1 MRCTPPRPIIFQK
14 NFHLFLSQASYPTEN
29 LEGHMK
35 LKREAKTLKAKATA
49 SLKRAL
55 EVFNNHDDDG
65 RPETVLLLLQHASEM
80 LTKALLV
87 QKSQNVFDKEKG
99 TSVGIEKVI
108 NIAQSNGW
116 LNATQAGAIRVIDA
130 MRDQAQHWMIVVPED
145 ALYINARALI
155 TALDEILADHFH
167 DTLAD
172 NLPVRVLPL
181 STQPLPD
188 FLMLV
193 NREYA
198 QIRDLLAPGRRARDE
213 ARGRITALL
222 AMEAHVSAEVAV
234 SKRDLDRIE
243 EAIKA
248 DTPVEQVFPRLM
260 TLATS
265 VEGEGPTLRVRI
277 TKSADAPA
285 IRYVSG
291 DDPGGAAAIRDIDL
305 RRKYHLSPSELAKKV
320 ELTVNKA
327 KAVRD
332 LLRIDEDPANMIVFE
347 FGSQKHPRYSDNA
360 LRALKDAIT
369 PELVAQAWQAWQERR
384 RHDR

>member
-1 MRCTPPRPIIFQK
+1 
-14 NFHLFLSQASYPTEN
+14 
-29 LEGHMK
+29 MK
-35 LKREAKTLKAKATA
+35 LKREARTLKAKAIA

-55 EVFNNHDDDG
+55 EAFNNHDDDG
-65 RPETVLLLLQHASEM
+65 RPEIVLLLLQHASEM

-87 QKSQNVFDKEKG
+87 QKGQDVFDKEKG
-99 TSVGIEKVI
+99 TSVGIEKAV
-108 NIAQSNGW
+108 NIAQSKGW
-116 LNATQAGAIRVIDA
+116 INAAQAGAIRVIDA

-155 TALDEILADHFH
+155 TALDEILAGHFE

-181 STQPLPD
+181 STQALPD

-222 AMEAHVSAEVAV
+222 AMEAHISAEVAV

-248 DTPVEQVFPRLM
+248 DTPVERVFPRLM

-277 TKSADAPA
+277 TKAVDAPA
-285 IRYVSG
+285 IRYASG
-291 DDPGGAAAIRDIDL
+291 DDPEGAAAIREIDL
-305 RRKYHLSPSELAKKV
+305 RKKYYVSPSELAERVK
-320 ELTVNKA
+320 LTTSKA

-332 LLRIDEDPANMIVFE
+332 FLRIDEDPANVMVFE

-360 LRALKDAIT
+360 MRALREAIT
-369 PELVAQAWQAWQERR
+369 PELVEQAWQERPR
-384 RHDR
+384 RRRR

>member
-1 MRCTPPRPIIFQK
+1 M
-14 NFHLFLSQASYPTEN
+14 
-29 LEGHMK
+29 
-35 LKREAKTLKAKATA
+35 
-49 SLKRAL
+49 
-55 EVFNNHDDDG
+55 
-65 RPETVLLLLQHASEM
+65 
-80 LTKALLV
+80 
-87 QKSQNVFDKEKG
+87 
-99 TSVGIEKVI
+99 
-108 NIAQSNGW
+108 
-116 LNATQAGAIRVIDA
+116 NAAQAGSIRVIDA

-145 ALYINARALI
+145 TLYINARALI
-155 TALDEILADHFH
+155 TTLDEILTEHFD

-222 AMEAHVSAEVAV
+222 AMEAHVSEEVAV

-243 EAIKA
+243 EAIKS
-248 DTPVEQVFPRLM
+248 DTPVEQVFPRLL
-260 TLATS
+260 TLATNI
-265 VEGEGPTLRVRI
+265 EGEGPTIRVRI
-277 TKSADAPA
+277 TRDADAPA

-291 DDPGGAAAIRDIDL
+291 DDPAGAAAIREVDL
-305 RRKYHLSPSELAKKV
+305 QKKYHWSPRALAEKLELN
-320 ELTVNKA
+320 VNKA

-332 LLRIDEDPANMIVFE
+332 LLRIDEDPANVMVFE

-360 LRALKDAIT
+360 YRVLRDAIT
-369 PELVAQAWQAWQERR
+369 PELVEQAWREHKERR
-384 RHDR
+384 RR